1 MSYAKQIID
10 IASAI
15 GEEAGV
21 LASLE
26 KERSEWIRPER
37 NCVAVGRTR
46 YYVVR
51 KDGTVTPGLEGIQR
65 EALKLHDE
73 QIFKSRSRLEGLR
86 FKLANLGK
94 LTQEGGAA

>member
-26 KERSEWIRPER
+26 KERSEWVRPER
-37 NCVAVGRTR
+37 NYFSVGRTR

-65 EALKLHDE
+65 EALKLHDD

-94 LTQEGGAA
+94 LTHEGGTA

>member
-26 KERSEWIRPER
+26 KERSEWVRPER
-37 NCVAVGRTR
+37 NCFSVGRTR

-65 EALKLHDE
+65 EALKLHDD

-94 LTQEGGAA
+94 LTHEGGAA

>member
-1 MSYAKQIID
+1 MSYAKQIIE

-26 KERSEWIRPER
+26 KERSEWISPGR
-37 NCVAVGRTR
+37 NWVSIGAKR
-46 YYVVR
+46 YYVVG

-65 EALKLHDE
+65 EALKLHDD

-94 LTQEGGAA
+94 LTNEGGAA

>member
-10 IASAI
+10 IAKAI
-15 GEEAGV
+15 REEADV

-26 KERSEWIRPER
+26 KSRSKWLLPE
-37 NCVAVGRTR
+37 CEIFDFGSKR

-65 EALKLHDE
+65 EALKLHDD

-94 LTQEGGAA
+94 LTHEGGTA

>member
-1 MSYAKQIID
+1 MSYAKKISD

-26 KERSEWIRPER
+26 KERSEWVRPER
-37 NCVAVGRTR
+37 NWVSVGAKRH
-46 YYVVR
+46 YVVQ
-51 KDGTVTPGLEGIQR
+51 KDGTVTPGFEGIQR
-65 EALKLHDE
+65 EALKLHDD

-94 LTQEGGAA
+94 LTHEGGAA

>member
-10 IASAI
+10 IARAI

-26 KERSEWIRPER
+26 KERSEWVMPER
-37 NCVAVGRTR
+37 NTFSVGRTR

-51 KDGTVTPGLEGIQR
+51 KNGTVTPGLEGIQR
-65 EALKLHDE
+65 EALKLHDD

-94 LTQEGGAA
+94 LTHEGDAA